1 MLLDSGAPDKALAE
15 YEAIL
20 AATPDNA
27 DALFGA
33 GMALYA
39 TQDKTK
45 YQEAANYLQKFVD
58 KAPAGHQFKDEAKLV
73 LDDMKASQNITP
85 DKKPAPKKPRP

>member
-1 MLLDSGAPDKALAE
+1 MSLYSTGDK
-15 YEAIL
+15 
-20 AATPDNA
+20 N
-27 DALFGA
+27 
-33 GMALYA
+33 
-39 TQDKTK
+39 K

-85 DKKPAPKKPRP
+85 DKKSAPPRKPRP